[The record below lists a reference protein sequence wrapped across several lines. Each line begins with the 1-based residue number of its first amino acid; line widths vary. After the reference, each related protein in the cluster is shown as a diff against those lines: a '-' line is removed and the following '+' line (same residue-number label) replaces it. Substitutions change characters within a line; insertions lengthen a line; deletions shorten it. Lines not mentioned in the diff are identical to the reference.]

1 MVPFRQEAIRGLTR
15 ALEICTNKGLTEH
28 QSRPGYGT
36 GSGIDYATYVGPWVH
51 STNHRL
57 LAV

>member
-36 GSGIDYATYVGPWVH
+36 GSGIDYATYVGPWD
-51 STNHRL
+51 SW
-57 LAV
+57 